1 MNRRNFLYSLGF
13 CLTALAGGISI
24 FPPPATLKR
33 VPLSKS
39 DTNSLPAELAQLLYL
54 ATLAPSSHNTQP
66 WQIELASPQRWLLS
80 LNSARCLP
88 VVDPQHREMIL
99 SLGTFLENL
108 HQASAASSWEMTYHV
123 LQPDPLAPLIE
134 IVLQPKP
141 APRDNNII
149 IQMESRR
156 TLRRSLLTTTLK
168 KEDVELLVAADPLLA
183 YYSQDS
189 SEGKLLSTLTQQS
202 NLRQLASRPIQEELV
217 QWIRLTTAE
226 ILAEENGITPASMEM
241 NLFLRWYAEYRLT
254 KKDLLS
260 DFSMKES
267 LRLTEQQL
275 TEGSGWI
282 ICMSPNGEVAS
293 LLSAGRRFEALWLRA
308 TAKKIAVHPMSQALE
323 DPLCQAELTHTL
335 GKTPIQFIAR
345 IGYCSDYP
353 APVSPRMSLTKL
365 IGKGVF

>member
-33 VPLSKS
+33 PRLSKS
-39 DTNSLPAELAQLLYL
+39 DTSSLPAELAQLLYL

-66 WQIELASPQRWLLS
+66 WQIELESPQHWLLS
-80 LNSARCLP
+80 LNPARCLP

-108 HQASAASSWEMTYHV
+108 RQASAASSWEMTYHV
-123 LQPDPLAPLIE
+123 LQPNPLAPLIE
-134 IVLQPKP
+134 ILLQPTAT
-141 APRDNNII
+141 APDNNII
-149 IQMESRR
+149 MQIESRR
-156 TLRRSLLTTTLK
+156 TLRRSLLATPLK
-168 KEDVELLVAADPLLA
+168 KEDVARLVADDPLLA
-183 YYSQDS
+183 YYPQDS
-189 SEGKLLSTLTQQS
+189 SEGKLLATLTQQA

-226 ILAEENGITPASMEM
+226 ILHEENGITPASMEM

-282 ICMSPNGEVAS
+282 ICMSPNEEVVS
-293 LLSAGRRFEALWLRA
+293 LLSAGQRFGALWLRA
-308 TAKKIAVHPMSQALE
+308 TAKKIAIHPMSQALE
-323 DPLCQAELTHTL
+323 GPLYQDELRHMF
-335 GKTPIQFIAR
+335 GKSPLQFITR
-345 IGYCSDYP
+345 IGYCSNYP
-353 APVSPRMSLTKL
+353 APVSPRMQTS
-365 IGKGVF
+365 GF

>member
-33 VPLSKS
+33 VPLSTS
-39 DTNSLPAELAQLLYL
+39 DTNRLPAELAQLLYL

-134 IVLQPKP
+134 IILQPKP
-141 APRDNNII
+141 APRDNDII
-149 IQMESRR
+149 IQLEARR
-156 TLRRSLLTTTLK
+156 TLRRSLLTTTLT
-168 KEDVELLVAADPLLA
+168 KEDVELLVASDPLLA
-183 YYSQDS
+183 YYPQDS
-189 SEGKLLSTLTQQS
+189 NEGNLLATLTKQA

-282 ICMSPNGEVAS
+282 ICMSPNTEVAS

-323 DPLCQAELTHTL
+323 DPLCQEELTHTL
-335 GKTPIQFIAR
+335 GKAPLQFIAR

-353 APVSPRMSLTKL
+353 APVSPRMSLTKV
-365 IGKGVF
+365 IDKVRR

>member
-13 CLTALAGGISI
+13 CLSALAGGISI

-33 VPLSKS
+33 VPLSTS
-39 DTNSLPAELAQLLYL
+39 DTNRLPAELAQLLYL

-282 ICMSPNGEVAS
+282 ICMSPNTEVAS

-323 DPLCQAELTHTL
+323 DPLCQEELTHTL
-335 GKTPIQFIAR
+335 GKAPLQFIAR
-345 IGYCSDYP
+345 IGYCSDHP

-365 IGKGVF
+365 SGKGVF

>member
-33 VPLSKS
+33 VPLSTS
-39 DTNSLPAELAQLLYL
+39 ATNSLPAELAQLLYL

-66 WQIELASPQRWLLS
+66 WQIELASPQHWLLS

-108 HQASAASSWEMTYHV
+108 HQASAASSWEMTYHM

-141 APRDNNII
+141 APRDNDII

-156 TLRRSLLTTTLK
+156 TLRHSLLTTTLT

-183 YYSQDS
+183 YYPQDS
-189 SEGKLLSTLTQQS
+189 NEGKLLATLTQQA

-293 LLSAGRRFEALWLRA
+293 LLSAGQRFEALWLRA

-323 DPLCQAELTHTL
+323 DPLCQEELTHTL
-335 GKTPIQFIAR
+335 GKAPIQFIAR

-353 APVSPRMSLTKL
+353 APVSPRMSLTKV
-365 IGKGVF
+365 IDKGVL